1 MRGTVDFIEAVPA
14 RCADYLSQS
23 KVEAALIPVIEYQ
36 RLSNV
41 SLVPDVCV
49 GSKEEVWSVVLI
61 SRNPE
66 LESIKSV
73 ALDESSR
80 TSATLIKVIFR
91 EFLQRDPEWTVH
103 SPNIDEM
110 LSRSDAALMI
120 GDPAMVFPR
129 QGLHIWD
136 MARLWRNYTGL
147 GFVFAMWAVRDSAI
161 ERSRQVDFSA
171 ACKDGLERMDD
182 IIEHYHQ
189 LLGLTRESLRRYLT
203 ANICF
208 TPDEQLRAGMNL
220 YFELA
225 HKHELLP
232 EVKPLKTV

>member
-1 MRGTVDFIEAVPA
+1 MKGTVDFIEAVPA
-14 RCADYLSQS
+14 RCADFLSQS

-41 SLVPDVCV
+41 SLIPDVCV
-49 GSKEEVWSVVLI
+49 GSKEEVWSVVLV
-61 SRNPE
+61 SRNSE

-91 EFLQRDPEWTVH
+91 EFLKLDPEWTVS
-103 SPNIDEM
+103 SPNIEEM
-110 LSRSDAALMI
+110 LSRNDAALMI

-129 QGLHIWD
+129 EGLRIWD

-161 ERSRQVDFSA
+161 ERSRQVDFA
-171 ACKDGLERMDD
+171 GACENGIENMED
-182 IIEHYHQ
+182 IIEHYHN
-189 LLGLTRESLRRYLT
+189 LLGLTRESLRHYLT
-203 ANICF
+203 KNICF
-208 TPDEQLRAGMNL
+208 SPDEQLRAGMNL

-225 HKHELLP
+225 HKHNLLS

>member
-1 MRGTVDFIEAVPA
+1 M
-14 RCADYLSQS
+14 
-23 KVEAALIPVIEYQ
+23 IEYQ

-49 GSKEEVWSVVLI
+49 GSKEEVWSVVLV
-61 SRNPE
+61 SRQSE
-66 LESIKSV
+66 LETIKSV

-91 EFLQRDPEWTVH
+91 EFLQTDPEWTVH
-103 SPNIDEM
+103 SPNIDDM

-129 QGLHIWD
+129 EGLHIWD

-161 ERSRQVDFSA
+161 ERARQVDFAA
-171 ACKDGLERMDD
+171 ACKDGLEKMDD
-182 IIEHYHQ
+182 IIEHYHE
-189 LLGLTRESLRRYLT
+189 LLGLSRESLRHYLT
-203 ANICF
+203 QNICF
-208 TPDEQLRAGMNL
+208 TPDEQLRSGMNL

-225 HKHELLP
+225 HKHNLLA